1 MEIKYCFFIDTEK
14 NVFSKALILNL
25 GHTDLP
31 LCNVPKQ
38 EHPSVLSMSTARLIG
53 KYWNNTWH
61 KNSKNFRFNGI
72 TVTSTLKSAAALNE
86 FFITVFP
93 TLDNKVWTSFIN
105 LLYNKK
111 CILHK
116 MNDIIICKESKNKQ
130 QQK

>member
-1 MEIKYCFFIDTEK
+1 
-14 NVFSKALILNL
+14 
-25 GHTDLP
+25 
-31 LCNVPKQ
+31 
-38 EHPSVLSMSTARLIG
+38 MSTARLIG
-53 KYWNNTWH
+53 KYWNNTCR
-61 KNSKNFRFNGI
+61 KNSKNFLFNGI

-93 TLDNKVWTSFIN
+93 TLNNKVWTSFTN

-116 MNDIIICKESKNKQ
+116 INDITICNDSKNKQ